1 MMLIKAY
8 QLLSSGILRAVERWM
23 IFAIR
28 REVYAWIPLSCLDY
42 TITMVWLLTFSC
54 IRIPYTFDL
63 DLDINSR
70 MPRSEAK
77 AIFDLIK
84 PLGKHLD

>member
-1 MMLIKAY
+1 MHLNPA
-8 QLLSSGILRAVERWM
+8 QLLGLRYYDGMAS
-23 IFAIR
+23 F
-28 REVYAWIPLSCLDY
+28 
-42 TITMVWLLTFSC
+42 LLVHLN
-54 IRIPYTFDL
+54 PYTFDL